1 MHPPPLSH
9 CYVLSSLCR
18 QRNLLERLG
27 ALEEAYGQQMQ
38 RLKGYMPASAFSRLR
53 GRLGA
58 GLGAGGSV
66 LQRMELLEEGLELL
80 LRAQELSWQSD
91 QPRRR
96 DRCCGGCTICC
107 CSCCFAK
114 WGVGHQSMCRCAS
127 AVAPPTA
134 NGSCCIGLEK
144 VPKGQ

>member
-1 MHPPPLSH
+1 MQL
-9 CYVLSSLCR
+9 CAVRAVQAANGVLSLCGRLSRLILLLHVCFLMCR

-27 ALEEAYGQQMQ
+27 ALEEAYAQQMQ

-53 GRLGA
+53 GRLGP

-80 LRAQELSWQSD
+80 LRAQELSWQSE

-96 DRCCGGCTICC
+96 DRCCGGCTIC
-107 CSCCFAK
+107 
-114 WGVGHQSMCRCAS
+114 
-127 AVAPPTA
+127 
-134 NGSCCIGLEK
+134 
-144 VPKGQ
+144 

>member
-1 MHPPPLSH
+1 MWMYAGIQRCWHAAVLWLS
-9 CYVLSSLCR
+9 CR
-18 QRNLLERLG
+18 QRNLLERLA
-27 ALEEAYGQQMQ
+27 ALEEAYAQQMQ

-53 GRLGA
+53 GRLGP

-96 DRCCGGCTICC
+96 DRCCGGCTIC
-107 CSCCFAK
+107 
-114 WGVGHQSMCRCAS
+114 
-127 AVAPPTA
+127 
-134 NGSCCIGLEK
+134 
-144 VPKGQ
+144 